1 MEVETTEYEPCE
13 TGVVE
18 VKDFVPGRASKK
30 ARLVGYFFRLNCIS
44 SILRFFTMSI
54 VYHNVMKNVP

>member
-18 VKDFVPGRASKK
+18 VKDFVPRRASSKS
-30 ARLVGYFFRLNCIS
+30 RLVCCLIS
-44 SILRFFTMSI
+44 AEFYSYT
-54 VYHNVMKNVP
+54 